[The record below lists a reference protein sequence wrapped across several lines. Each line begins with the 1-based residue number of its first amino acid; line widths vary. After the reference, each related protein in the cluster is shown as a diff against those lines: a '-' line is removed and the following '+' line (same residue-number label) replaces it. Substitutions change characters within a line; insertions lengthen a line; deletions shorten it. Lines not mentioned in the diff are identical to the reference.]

1 MALSKITNLSI
12 LDDTIVNADINNV
25 SAAKVTAG
33 TLATARGGTGTTST
47 TFTNLASNVT
57 GNLPVANLNSGT
69 SAGATTFWRGDGTWV
84 TPTAGG
90 ITNAQG
96 FMLSDDR
103 AITGSGYFTL
113 DWHVNSGGGVS
124 TYANK
129 GTLVSESTGTFSMS
143 STGYYF
149 ISYTVASNFT
159 VTDSQDA
166 GTWDILG
173 TSNNS
178 TYASISQGWESYDYA
193 EHRTNTTTLTVLFNC
208 NDTSNDKVRFGYG
221 EGNGHDGITVY
232 GNATT
237 PRTSV
242 LFIRLG
248 DSE

>member
-1 MALSKITNLSI
+1 MTLTVVKNAGLAGSI
-12 LDDTIVNADINNV
+12 D
-25 SAAKVTAG
+25 
-33 TLATARGGTGTTST
+33 LA
-47 TFTNLASNVT
+47 NKVT

-69 SAGATTFWRGDGTWV
+69 SASSSTFWRGDSTWV
-84 TPTAGG
+84 TPTDTVGG

-113 DWHVNSGGGVS
+113 DWHVNSGGGVNAD

-149 ISYTVASNFT
+149 ISYTVVSNFT

-166 GTWDILG
+166 GTWDIIG
-173 TSNNS
+173 SSNNF
-178 TYASISQGWESYDYA
+178 TNFMSISQGWESYDYA
-193 EHRTNTTTLTVLFNC
+193 EHRTNTTTLTALFNC
-208 NDTSNDKVRFGYG
+208 SDTSNDKVRFGYG

-242 LFIRLG
+242 FFIRLG

>member
-1 MALSKITNLSI
+1 MSKIFVDQVDPKTATTLTLGTSGDTVSIPSGVTLSGAG
-12 LDDTIVNADINNV
+12 TITA
-25 SAAKVTAG
+25 SAA
-33 TLATARGGTGTTST
+33 
-47 TFTNLASNVT
+47 NLAASGAGGVT

-69 SAGATTFWRGDGTWV
+69 SASSSTFWRGDGAWV
-84 TPTAGG
+84 AAGG

-96 FMLSDDR
+96 FILTDDR

-113 DWHVNSGGGVS
+113 DWAVDSGGGVS

-149 ISYTVASNFT
+149 ISYTVNSNFT
-159 VTDSQDA
+159 VVGSQDT

-178 TYASISQGWESYDYA
+178 TYASISQGWESYDYG
-193 EHRTNTTTLTVLFNC
+193 EHRTNCTTLNVLFNC

-242 LFIRLG
+242 FFIRLG